1 VTIYQGNGSGRA
13 TLIGRARGRDV
24 GGYADAAGILALCSC
39 APRKGP
45 AFRFGLELGSVRRL
59 AHHSRMTEA
68 EFKATVDKIMDIG
81 RVLNHA
87 SPDDKAEIF
96 RQLGLKLTYHPGRR
110 LVQASV
116 EPVGYGFFDGV
127 QGGAHP

>member
-1 VTIYQGNGSGRA
+1 MPQGSSLCVRA
-13 TLIGRARGRDV
+13 LRAKD
-24 GGYADAAGILALCSC
+24 
-39 APRKGP
+39 PH
-45 AFRFGLELGSVRRL
+45 FRFGLELGSVRRL

-68 EFKATVDKIMDIG
+68 ELKAIVDNTMDIG
-81 RVLNHA
+81 HVLDHA

-96 RQLGLKLTYHPGRR
+96 RHLGLKLTYHPGRR

-127 QGGAHP
+127 RGGT